1 MAAAVSSS
9 WSGSSSL
16 TTPHTITVGGL
27 PVHVYGLPALT
38 VPATSSAGLAVVFV
52 LHGRT
57 ESHEHP
63 SIMGIVNRLV
73 ESARERRLAPD
84 GKGAKDL
91 LVVTFDQRNHGHRT
105 VDRDRNLG
113 WMEGGRK
120 RAQVRKDKGMQAHEL
135 DNVSHATDML
145 ACQVGTSRDVSFL
158 IDFLPPA
165 LFPHDERTV
174 TDWYS
179 VGFSLGGHATWLALA
194 HEPRITLGVPIV
206 GSPSTH
212 TLLTN
217 RAANLPAPAG
227 PLPLSAPYFPRTLMS
242 LFDALDPDR
251 TTRDRW
257 TGKKIC
263 VLSGADDH
271 LVDYY
276 KGGSDKFV
284 EKLRECGVEV
294 DAWVQPNTGHAC
306 TPEMIE
312 RICDFIWRRGLSPE
326 KGKL

>member
-1 MAAAVSSS
+1 MAVAVSSS

-16 TTPHTITVGGL
+16 MTPHTITVGGL

-63 SIMGIVNRLV
+63 SIMGIVNRVV

-145 ACQVGTSRDVSFL
+145 ACQGASNVFWCFRVLLEGRVSSQSRDRKLTLAPFFL
-158 IDFLPPA
+158 QSAPPA
-165 LFPHDERTV
+165 T
-174 TDWYS
+174 
-179 VGFSLGGHATWLALA
+179 
-194 HEPRITLGVPIV
+194 
-206 GSPSTH
+206 SPS
-212 TLLTN
+212 
-217 RAANLPAPAG
+217 
-227 PLPLSAPYFPRTLMS
+227 
-242 LFDALDPDR
+242 
-251 TTRDRW
+251 
-257 TGKKIC
+257 
-263 VLSGADDH
+263 
-271 LVDYY
+271 
-276 KGGSDKFV
+276 
-284 EKLRECGVEV
+284 
-294 DAWVQPNTGHAC
+294 
-306 TPEMIE
+306 
-312 RICDFIWRRGLSPE
+312 
-326 KGKL
+326 